1 MSFSRAGRRLLVA
14 GLLTAPLLLAGCG
27 GSGPVAT
34 VSGGTAPAGGL
45 RGAVLPRPI
54 AKPDVRLTDTAGRPY
69 DLRRRTHDRVTLVY
83 FGYTHCPDVCPATMA
98 DLAAALSQV
107 KADVK
112 AQVSVVFVATD
123 PQRDTPP
130 VLRRW
135 LRQFDPSFVGL
146 TGPLPRVRAAAAAM
160 GVPLEDPERQPDGSY
175 AVTHG
180 TQVVAFGRDDL
191 ARVLYLAGTDV
202 PDYVHDL
209 PLLVARPTAP
219 ATAAPGG
226 TVGA

>member
-1 MSFSRAGRRLLVA
+1 MSLSRAGRRFLA
-14 GLLTAPLLLAGCG
+14 ATLLTVPVLLAGCG
-27 GSGPVAT
+27 GSGSGAT
-34 VSGGTAPAGGL
+34 VSGGTSPASGL
-45 RGAVLPRPI
+45 RGLALPRPI

-69 DLRRRTHDRVTLVY
+69 DLRRETRDRVTLVY

-98 DLAAALSQV
+98 DIAAALSQV

-112 AQVSVVFVATD
+112 AQVTVVFVATD
-123 PQRDTPP
+123 PERDTPP

-135 LRQFDPSFVGL
+135 LRQFAPSFVGL
-146 TGPLPRVRAAAAAM
+146 TGPLPRVQAAAKAL
-160 GVPLEDPERQPDGSY
+160 GVPLEDPERQPGGSY

-180 TQVVAFGRDDL
+180 AQVVAFGRDGL

-209 PLLVARPTAP
+209 PVLVGPT
-219 ATAAPGG
+219 TPGG